1 MTKSPIICIPRK
13 SKRSGFTL
21 LEVLITLVIL
31 SIGLLGLAGLQ
42 AVGLSQNHSAYL
54 RSQATQAAYSIA
66 DRMRANQVASAN
78 YLSSFMLPSAATA
91 QAGCTAGG
99 CTAAQMATNDLFEWN
114 TALSS
119 SLPNIAVPVELGNIT
134 LNGAVFTITINWD
147 DNRDGAID
155 NADPNFQLSFQ
166 P

>member
-1 MTKSPIICIPRK
+1 MIKLSIIHSSRK
-13 SKRSGFTL
+13 SKQPGFTL

-42 AVGLSQNHSAYL
+42 AVGLSQNHSAYH

-66 DRMRANQVASAN
+66 DQMRANQAASAN
-78 YLSSFMLPSAATA
+78 YLTGFMLPSAATV

-99 CTAAQMATNDLFEWN
+99 CSAAQMAENDLFEWN
-114 TALSS
+114 ETMTNT
-119 SLPNIAVPVELGNIT
+119 LPGGIGTIT
-134 LNGAVFTITINWD
+134 LAGTVVTITINWD
-147 DNRDGAID
+147 DNRDGNVD
-155 NADPNFQLSFQ
+155 NTDPNFQLSFQ